1 MSSVSQVRIA
11 ALEMQLR
18 GLEGEEKERL
28 GHRIRR
34 EKEQHDALLCEGWRE
49 AGGNITR
56 MDMLPYSSRQEVVRR
71 ATAQRKRFLFHRWVL
86 FITLLLGL
94 V

>member
-1 MSSVSQVRIA
+1 MRSVSQVRIA

-18 GLEGEEKERL
+18 GVEGEERERL

-34 EKEQHDALLCEGWRE
+34 EKEQHDALLCEGLRE

-86 FITLLLGL
+86 VLGHS
-94 V
+94 